1 MKILIMLNC
10 MPDQHEKKIKVGH
23 LMNVFDQVRTEI
35 GIKPILSKQLA
46 KGALAWIPNEKL
58 IDQIQ
63 DVEVHN
69 SPLMS
74 VIRNVHTDIS
84 DNTITV

>member
-1 MKILIMLNC
+1 
-10 MPDQHEKKIKVGH
+10 
-23 LMNVFDQVRTEI
+23 MNVFDQVHTEI
-35 GIKPILSKQLA
+35 GIKLILSKQLA

-63 DVEVHN
+63 DVKVHN

>member
-1 MKILIMLNC
+1 
-10 MPDQHEKKIKVGH
+10 
-23 LMNVFDQVRTEI
+23 MNVFDQVRTEI

-58 IDQIQ
+58 VDQIQ
-63 DVEVHN
+63 DVKVHN

-74 VIRNVHTDIS
+74 VIRNAHIDVAE
-84 DNTITV
+84 NTIHL